1 MDILYYSNYCK
12 HSQKIIKFFIQNNL
26 NDQISFISIDNRKYD
41 NKTGQIYVILENGKQ
56 IVLPPNIHSVPSLLL
71 VKNNYS
77 VLIGDEIRT
86 RYSNKIENK
95 KDIATLGNGEPIG
108 VSLDSVLGSGSVV
121 SEQYTSY
128 DATPQELSTKGRG
141 GNRSLYNYVS
151 AIEESPGIYTP
162 PDNYHPDKISG
173 DITMDSLE
181 QIRNE
186 EIGASIP
193 KPTFL
198 PSNI

>member
-12 HSQKIIKFFIQNNL
+12 HSQKIIKFFVQNNL

-77 VLIGDEIRT
+77 VLIGDEIRA

-151 AIEESPGIYTP
+151 AVEAAPGIYTP

-193 KPTFL
+193 TPAFL